1 MDDEEIEQ
9 LIAHLRELLFR
20 KGFGWAA
27 VEAEDSL
34 NSMVALRTRALALIT
49 AAEIVTVDL
58 AGVELAVDNCLGGAE
73 IRFEPDDTDRP
84 DDEVALSPRDRKAF
98 DAESYSP
105 SGPERR
111 EMLSEL
117 AAHRQIFSLLR
128 RHLDGVD

>member
-9 LIAHLRELLFR
+9 LIADLRELLFR

-34 NSMVALRTRALALIT
+34 NSMVASRARALALIT

-58 AGVELAVDNCLGGAE
+58 ADVELAVDATFRGGE
-73 IRFEPDDTDRP
+73 IHFEPDDTDRP
-84 DDEVALSPRDRKAF
+84 DDEEALSLRDRKAF
-98 DAESYSP
+98 DVESYPP

-111 EMLSEL
+111 EVLSEL
-117 AAHRQIFSLLR
+117 AAHRQVFNLLR
-128 RHLDGVD
+128 SHLDGVD